1 MTSSAPGRSRI
12 IYKPFPN
19 ESLIPVAP
27 FYWSMSRE
35 VTAGHMALR
44 NSEHNT
50 AAPTFTHEVIAVDS
64 DGNELYECESL
75 ESHEVETALDAY
87 NTHMGT
93 DEVDHYEV
101 RER

>member
-1 MTSSAPGRSRI
+1 MA
-12 IYKPFPN
+12 
-19 ESLIPVAP
+19 
-27 FYWSMSRE
+27 RE

-44 NSEHNT
+44 QSEHNT
-50 AAPTFTHEVIAVDS
+50 SSLNFTHEIIAVDS

-75 ESHEVETALDAY
+75 ESHEVEDALDAY

-101 RER
+101 KQK